1 MKVETVIVGAGL
13 SGLSC
18 AVQLEKEKKDYLLVE
33 KANRIGGRVG
43 SIYEKDKIY
52 DKQDRDIIF
61 LEKDQ
66 TLIFVI
72 PLLIILS
79 FTTKGL
85 SLYFAKV

>member
-1 MKVETVIVGAGL
+1 MKVETVIIGAGL

-52 DKQDRDIIF
+52 DIGFQVFNTAYKNTMQLIDRMI
-61 LEKDQ
+61 
-66 TLIFVI
+66 
-72 PLLIILS
+72 
-79 FTTKGL
+79 
-85 SLYFAKV
+85 